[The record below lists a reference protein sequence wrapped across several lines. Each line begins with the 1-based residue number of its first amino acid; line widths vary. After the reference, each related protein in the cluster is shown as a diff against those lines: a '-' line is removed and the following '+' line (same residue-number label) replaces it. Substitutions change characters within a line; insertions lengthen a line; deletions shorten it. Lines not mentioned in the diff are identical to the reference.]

1 MAGRQV
7 TTEVRLRAGALGR
20 VAAAAAA
27 STLAFFS
34 AFGSAS
40 GQTPDAQYRHLPTE
54 VRQYAESVR
63 KSCID
68 LNPQS
73 KPYDLMQGIDS
84 VELGG
89 APALFVDA
97 ETLCNSRMA
106 GANCNNRGCDLK
118 IWKRV
123 GSNGWRKVF
132 DENLF
137 RKFISVDDEGHFK
150 LMVVTIYA
158 GDPRCHPKPGKFY
171 TSGKSCDALVHYRG
185 NRWAWQKIQ

>member
-1 MAGRQV
+1 MARRQI
-7 TTEVRLRAGALGR
+7 TTAKLLRAGVLGK

-27 STLAFFS
+27 STLALICSFAS
-34 AFGSAS
+34 AA
-40 GQTPDAQYRHLPTE
+40 GQTPNAQYRHLPAQ
-54 VRQYAESVR
+54 VRHYVEGVR
-63 KSCID
+63 KDCVD

-73 KPYDLMQGIDS
+73 KPDDLMQGIDS
-84 VELGG
+84 VKLGG

-118 IWKRV
+118 IWKEVRPN
-123 GSNGWRKVF
+123 SWQKVF

-137 RKFISVDDEGHFK
+137 RKFISVDDQGHFK

-158 GDPRCHPKPGKFY
+158 GDLRCHPKPGKLY
-171 TSGKSCDALVHYRG
+171 TSGKSCDALVHYRRD
-185 NRWAWQKIQ
+185 RWVWQKIQ

>member
-1 MAGRQV
+1 MGASQV
-7 TTEVRLRAGALGR
+7 TTARLLRAGTLRQVA
-20 VAAAAAA
+20 VAAAASA
-27 STLAFFS
+27 LVFFC

-40 GQTPDAQYRHLPTE
+40 GQTPDMQYRNLPAE
-54 VRQYAESVR
+54 LRQYAESVR

-68 LNPQS
+68 LSPDS
-73 KPYDLMQGIDS
+73 KPYDLMQGINA

-97 ETLCNSRMA
+97 ETLCSSRMA

-118 IWKRV
+118 VWKRV
-123 GSNGWRKVF
+123 GPNSWRKVF

-137 RKFISVDDEGHFK
+137 RKFISLNDKGHFK

-158 GDPRCHPKPGKFY
+158 GDPRCHPKRGKFY
-171 TSGKSCDALVHYRG
+171 TSGKSCDALVHYRRD
-185 NRWAWQKIQ
+185 RWVWQKIQ